1 MRVSDGAPSS
11 GRGEASTA
19 RGSPTV
25 GESPTRLATLHLVVG
40 WITVAVFLA
49 TGLFMRLGYPGV
61 APPDLAHRVFFRT
74 HHLYLLAAALVQ
86 LLAGLQGRTAR
97 RPAPRPRL
105 ALAAST
111 LMLGAPLLL
120 FLGFATEHA
129 TTALRGEATSFGW
142 YALAAGVLLHLLA
155 WRR

>member
-1 MRVSDGAPSS
+1 VSEGAPPPTFRSS
-11 GRGEASTA
+11 PA
-19 RGSPTV
+19 
-25 GESPTRLATLHLVVG
+25 RLATVHLVVG

-49 TGLFMRLGYPGV
+49 TGLFMRLGFPGV

-86 LLAGLQGRTAR
+86 LLVGWQDRTAR
-97 RPAPRPRL
+97 QPAPRPRL

-111 LMLGAPLLL
+111 LMLVAPLLL

-129 TTALRGEATSFGW
+129 TATLRGEATSLGW
-142 YALAAGVLLHLLA
+142 YTLAGGVLLHLLA